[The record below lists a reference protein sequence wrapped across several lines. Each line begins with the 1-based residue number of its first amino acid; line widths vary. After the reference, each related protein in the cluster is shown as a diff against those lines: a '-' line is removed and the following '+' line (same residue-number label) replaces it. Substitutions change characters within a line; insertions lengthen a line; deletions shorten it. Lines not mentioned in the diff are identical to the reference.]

1 MVSTLLICDAVDPE
15 NETAASE
22 SKASKE
28 TIDFKEFNRVNQILQ
43 SLSRKVIMK
52 ESKNWHTCS
61 SLLILRLLIALVK
74 DLAEYQYETW
84 SIFSSH
90 VSLGVTPTFH
100 SVYAAATS
108 PAATTISRRL
118 CSRTHR
124 RSRERPWN
132 SANRRGT
139 TTSSGSHHWSRPS

>member
-1 MVSTLLICDAVDPE
+1 MLMVLTLFICDAVDPE

-61 SLLILRLLIALVK
+61 SLLILR
-74 DLAEYQYETW
+74 
-84 SIFSSH
+84 
-90 VSLGVTPTFH
+90 
-100 SVYAAATS
+100 
-108 PAATTISRRL
+108 
-118 CSRTHR
+118 
-124 RSRERPWN
+124 
-132 SANRRGT
+132 
-139 TTSSGSHHWSRPS
+139 